1 MVIDVR
7 ALHEQMMESSHQ
19 GRPEVIH
26 HQHTGHRGRPRIE
39 IDRDFL
45 QWAYTQ
51 RTTSALAHFL
61 GINRDTIRQRLLEY
75 GIASPGRNPFP
86 STSRTTSP
94 NTLGSSE
101 DDILDAQIPNP
112 SHLPE
117 HIRLEAASI
126 PSTSGYL
133 SHMSDE
139 QLDSLLSSLRVY
151 YSRAGI
157 RMLDGMLRRLGHI
170 IPSERIRQSLI
181 RIDPVHRV
189 FERIRIRRRG
199 YSVPGPNALW
209 HHDGHHRMHFGY
221 ISS

>member
-1 MVIDVR
+1 DVLLNAFRAHYEQFQVLLTQVYTHQTDTYLLQLLGEDLNEFGRTVKQYTNIFEPQELRILQNGVQLMVIDVR

-75 GIASPGRNPFP
+75 GIASPGQNPFP
-86 STSRTTSP
+86 SASRTTSP
-94 NTLGSSE
+94 NTLGLSE
-101 DDILDAQIPNP
+101 DDILDAQIPDP

-117 HIRLEAASI
+117 HIRLKAASI
-126 PSTSGYL
+126 PSTLGYFDNNRGQTVMSLFL
-133 SHMSDE
+133 S
-139 QLDSLLSSLRVY
+139 
-151 YSRAGI
+151 A
-157 RMLDGMLRRLGHI
+157 
-170 IPSERIRQSLI
+170 
-181 RIDPVHRV
+181 
-189 FERIRIRRRG
+189 
-199 YSVPGPNALW
+199 
-209 HHDGHHRMHFGY
+209 
-221 ISS
+221 